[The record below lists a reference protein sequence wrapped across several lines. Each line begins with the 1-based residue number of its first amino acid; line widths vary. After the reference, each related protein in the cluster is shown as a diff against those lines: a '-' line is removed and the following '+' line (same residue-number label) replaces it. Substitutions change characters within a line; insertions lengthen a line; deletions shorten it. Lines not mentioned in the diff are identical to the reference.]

1 LLAAFAPI
9 ATDEAIEVGVKDDSP
24 LVRRATAHA
33 LSNSN
38 VRGDLEVPGL
48 LLNDPARAVR
58 IETAEMLAGVPAGVF
73 PSGLSAAFS
82 RATDEYIAAQEFDA
96 DRPEAHMNLGLLFAR
111 EGKPDRA
118 EDELKIA
125 LSIDPTFAPASV
137 NLADLYRGL
146 GRDPEGEAVL
156 RTALRRSSNDPSL
169 LHALGLLMVREKQS
183 ANAIDMLGSA
193 VHLDPANARYA
204 YVYAVALNDTGRTK
218 AAIDVLEANILRHPY
233 DRDSLIALVTFLEQ
247 ERDFQR
253 ALSYAQLLNKLEPD
267 NPQVR
272 QLISELSAHRNG

>member
-1 LLAAFAPI
+1 
-9 ATDEAIEVGVKDDSP
+9 
-24 LVRRATAHA
+24 
-33 LSNSN
+33 
-38 VRGDLEVPGL
+38 
-48 LLNDPARAVR
+48 
-58 IETAEMLAGVPAGVF
+58 
-73 PSGLSAAFS
+73 
-82 RATDEYIAAQEFDA
+82 
-96 DRPEAHMNLGLLFAR
+96 
-111 EGKPDRA
+111 
-118 EDELKIA
+118 
-125 LSIDPTFAPASV
+125 
-137 NLADLYRGL
+137 
-146 GRDPEGEAVL
+146 
-156 RTALRRSSNDPSL
+156 
-169 LHALGLLMVREKQS
+169 MVREKQS

-193 VHLDPANARYA
+193 VHLDPANARYS